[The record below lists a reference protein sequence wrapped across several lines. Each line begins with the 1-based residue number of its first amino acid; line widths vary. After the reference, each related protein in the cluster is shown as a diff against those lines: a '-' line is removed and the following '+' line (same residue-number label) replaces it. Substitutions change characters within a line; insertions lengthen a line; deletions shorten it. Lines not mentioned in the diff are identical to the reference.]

1 MKSTNRANR
10 GKSDWWQLNMFVF
23 SGWRLLLPGGGAGG
37 VRHPVHDRQGDRL
50 HQVHIYNI
58 YTISTLSTQYLY
70 NIYTE
75 YLLSV
80 TITYDSIPGWGR
92 CYSRAGHQHV
102 LEDVTVN
109 GDSCYKCAKI
119 QVSGMILL

>member
-1 MKSTNRANR
+1 MEVQGEYVTQS
-10 GKSDWWQLNMFVF
+10 MI
-23 SGWRLLLPGGGAGG
+23 
-37 VRHPVHDRQGDRL
+37 DRE
-50 HQVHIYNI
+50 IA
-58 YTISTLSTQYLY
+58 YTRYISTEISTQHLY

-119 QVSGMILL
+119 QVSGVILLYLTHY

>member
-1 MKSTNRANR
+1 M
-10 GKSDWWQLNMFVF
+10 
-23 SGWRLLLPGGGAGG
+23 
-37 VRHPVHDRQGDRL
+37 
-50 HQVHIYNI
+50 
-58 YTISTLSTQYLY
+58 
-70 NIYTE
+70 
-75 YLLSV
+75 

-119 QVSGMILL
+119 QVSGVIMLYLTHF

>member
-1 MKSTNRANR
+1 MKSANRANG
-10 GKSDWWQLNMFVF
+10 GKSDGWQLNMFIF

-37 VRHPVHDRQGDRL
+37 VRHPVHDRQGDRI
-50 HQVHIYNI
+50 HQVHIYIIYNI
-58 YTISTLSTQYLY
+58 Y

-119 QVSGMILL
+119 QVSGVIMLYLTHY

>member
-1 MKSTNRANR
+1 MEVQGEYVTQS
-10 GKSDWWQLNMFVF
+10 MI
-23 SGWRLLLPGGGAGG
+23 
-37 VRHPVHDRQGDRL
+37 DRE
-50 HQVHIYNI
+50 IA
-58 YTISTLSTQYLY
+58 YTRYISTLSTQYLY

-119 QVSGMILL
+119 QVSGVIMLYLTHY

>member
-1 MKSTNRANR
+1 M
-10 GKSDWWQLNMFVF
+10 
-23 SGWRLLLPGGGAGG
+23 
-37 VRHPVHDRQGDRL
+37 
-50 HQVHIYNI
+50 
-58 YTISTLSTQYLY
+58 
-70 NIYTE
+70 
-75 YLLSV
+75 

-119 QVSGMILL
+119 QVSGVIMLYPPPTDPMYLQVRSANVLQVHTVDTVYQCHASPQEARRACPGKQDIRQQRARCV